1 MKNSTQL
8 TATRK
13 VRVHRDRP
21 FNCPGCFG
29 FKIWTIIIVVTI
41 EIHRTKIGFI
51 LFFCRRSLNLQIQP
65 FCCPLFSKII
75 QLHLEAA
82 LGTDLSR
89 CFAVRITS
97 DLPRLDLFSCIR
109 FVTGSGVLLLGE
121 ILDIAFEV
129 RSGEGAERTILGYF
143 SGIFEE
149 MFVFLMI
156 YCRLLDGSFDY
167 SDLRVREVV
176 LVVRVFEF

>member
-1 MKNSTQL
+1 M
-8 TATRK
+8 
-13 VRVHRDRP
+13 
-21 FNCPGCFG
+21 
-29 FKIWTIIIVVTI
+29 
-41 EIHRTKIGFI
+41 
-51 LFFCRRSLNLQIQP
+51 
-65 FCCPLFSKII
+65 
-75 QLHLEAA
+75 
-82 LGTDLSR
+82 
-89 CFAVRITS
+89 
-97 DLPRLDLFSCIR
+97 
-109 FVTGSGVLLLGE
+109 TGSGVLLLGE

-129 RSGEGAERTILGYF
+129 RSGECAKRTILGYF